1 MMSLRLVSSVSNPI
15 SFDDNPVSRLRHSP
29 RHLTVI
35 EDCNSPL
42 GATSQSVSAT
52 SRKEPDE
59 ADHPFIEDLI
69 ANESRLDHAAVMA
82 QVESEDIAMVVLAAG
97 KLAIA
102 IREVHVLLGRRRAA
116 WKHDALA
123 RCTAK
128 GWIVVQGDVFA
139 ALQTFRV
146 TPDGYRAAGLA
157 VPPFSC

>member
-1 MMSLRLVSSVSNPI
+1 MSLRLVSSVSNPI
-15 SFDDNPVSRLRHSP
+15 SFDDNPVSRLGYSPPRLSAVDDDSSHS
-29 RHLTVI
+29 RAV
-35 EDCNSPL
+35 
-42 GATSQSVSAT
+42 GQSVSAT
-52 SRKEPDE
+52 SRRKPNE
-59 ADHPFIEDLI
+59 ADHPVMEDLV
-69 ANESRLDHAAVMA
+69 ADESRLDHAAVMA

-146 TPDGYRAAGLA
+146 TPDGYRAAGLF
-157 VPPFSC
+157 VPPFIC

>member
-1 MMSLRLVSSVSNPI
+1 MMSLRLVSSVSNPV

-29 RHLTVI
+29 RHLSAV
-35 EDCNSPL
+35 EDCNPPSRAV
-42 GATSQSVSAT
+42 GQSGSVMRRRA
-52 SRKEPDE
+52 PDA
-59 ADHPFIEDLI
+59 ADHPFIEDLV
-69 ANESRLDHAAVMA
+69 ADESRLDHAAVMA

-128 GWIVVQGDVFA
+128 GWIAVQGDVFA

-146 TPDGYRAAGLA
+146 TPEGYRAAGLP
-157 VPPFSC
+157 VPPFIC

>member
-1 MMSLRLVSSVSNPI
+1 MSLRLVSSISNLVSFN
-15 SFDDNPVSRLRHSP
+15 DYPVSRLRYSP
-29 RHLTVI
+29 PRLSAV
-35 EDCNSPL
+35 DDSNSPS
-42 GATSQSVSAT
+42 GAVGQSGSAM
-52 SRKEPDE
+52 RRREPDE
-59 ADHPFIEDLI
+59 ADHPFMEDLV
-69 ANESRLDHAAVMA
+69 ADGSHVDQAAVMA

-146 TPDGYRAAGLA
+146 TPEGYRAAGLP
-157 VPPFSC
+157 VPPFIC

>member
-1 MMSLRLVSSVSNPI
+1 MMSLRLVSSVSSPVN
-15 SFDDNPVSRLRHSP
+15 FDDNPVSRLRYPP
-29 RHLTVI
+29 RHLSVV
-35 EDCNSPL
+35 EDSNVPFRAV
-42 GATSQSVSAT
+42 GQSVSAM
-52 SRKEPDE
+52 SRRKSNE
-59 ADHPFIEDLI
+59 ADHPFMEDLV
-69 ANESRLDHAAVMA
+69 ADESRLDHAAVMA

-146 TPDGYRAAGLA
+146 TPDGYRAAGLF
-157 VPPFSC
+157 VPPFIC

>member
-1 MMSLRLVSSVSNPI
+1 MSLRLVSSVSNPV
-15 SFDDNPVSRLRHSP
+15 SLNDYPVSRLRHSP
-29 RHLTVI
+29 PHLSAVDDIT
-35 EDCNSPL
+35 SPS
-42 GATSQSVSAT
+42 GAVDQSGSAM
-52 SRKEPDE
+52 RRREHDA
-59 ADHPFIEDLI
+59 ADHPLAVDPV
-69 ANESRLDHAAVMA
+69 ADESHLDHAAVMA

-102 IREVHVLLGRRRAA
+102 IREVHVLLGRKRAA

-146 TPDGYRAAGLA
+146 TPEGYRAAGLP
-157 VPPFSC
+157 VPPFIC